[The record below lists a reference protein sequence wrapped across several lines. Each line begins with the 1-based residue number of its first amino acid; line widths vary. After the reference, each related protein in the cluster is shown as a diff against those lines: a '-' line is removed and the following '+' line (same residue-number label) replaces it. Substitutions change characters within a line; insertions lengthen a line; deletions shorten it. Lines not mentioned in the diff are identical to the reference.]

1 MNRMNVSHD
10 PLAPIRDDAAASYAR
25 LADVYDEEVKRM
37 QPARRRA
44 IEALELRPGM
54 RVLDVG
60 CGTGL
65 SLLALSTAV
74 GQTGKVVGFELS
86 APMLARAE
94 TIVKKHGLANVE
106 LHNIAGE
113 EFTSAARFDAALFC
127 YTHDVQQSLPALA
140 AIFATLKPG
149 AQITATGTK
158 VLPPPL
164 GWLLNGWL
172 RMRQRGYS
180 SNPEGLE
187 QPWRKLVGFVQPGF
201 SVRPYYA
208 GLGYLFRGRAR

>member
-1 MNRMNVSHD
+1 MNVSHD
-10 PLAPIRDDAAASYAR
+10 PLAPIRDDAARNYAR
-25 LADVYDEEVKRM
+25 LADVYDDEVKRM

-44 IEALELRPGM
+44 IRALELRPGM
-54 RVLDVG
+54 HVLDVG

-65 SLLALSTAV
+65 SLLALAAAV

-86 APMLARAE
+86 KPMLVHAE
-94 TIVKKHGLANVE
+94 AIVKKHGLLNVE
-106 LHNIAGE
+106 LHNLAAE
-113 EFTSAARFDAALFC
+113 EFISETKFDAALFC
-127 YTHDVQQSLPALA
+127 YTHDVQQSLPALR
-140 AIFATLKPG
+140 AIFATLKPD
-149 AQITATGTK
+149 AQIAATGTK

-172 RMRQRGYS
+172 RMRQQGYS

-201 SVRPYYA
+201 SVKPYYV
-208 GLGYLFRGRAR
+208 GLGYLFRGRAA